1 MGKTISVSEYVYDQI
16 DQIKRERDHQTID
29 SALRDLLPEER

>member
-1 MGKTISVSEYVYDQI
+1 MGKTISVSDYVYKQI
-16 DQIKRERDHQTID
+16 DEIKRERDHQTFD